1 MSKSI
6 FLFKINNNFSFLNIE
21 ENLEILLDIYNK
33 SLTNDFYKNQ
43 FNLIIDEIDIN
54 LVKENLLN
62 LILPKSNSFIEDNK
76 IIIKN

>member
-43 FNLIIDEIDIN
+43 FNLRKFI
-54 LVKENLLN
+54 
-62 LILPKSNSFIEDNK
+62 KSNIT
-76 IIIKN
+76 